1 MTLMSFGLKIGRSS
15 GVKLFGCFAQA
26 FQNKGLPFPKKQ
38 DWRVWSDLMYL
49 ANQVLAM
56 EPNILQSLSRQVSLA
71 VKKLKMSRFGCQN
84 AAMELCFH

>member
-1 MTLMSFGLKIGRSS
+1 
-15 GVKLFGCFAQA
+15 
-26 FQNKGLPFPKKQ
+26 
-38 DWRVWSDLMYL
+38 MYL

-84 AAMELCFH
+84 AAM